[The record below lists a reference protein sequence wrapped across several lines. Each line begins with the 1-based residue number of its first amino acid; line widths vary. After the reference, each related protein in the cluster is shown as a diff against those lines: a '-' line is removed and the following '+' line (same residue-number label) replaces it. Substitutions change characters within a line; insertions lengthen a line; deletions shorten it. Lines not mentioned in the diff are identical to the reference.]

1 MVQHAIWNDPHEE
14 IVATIALRR
23 LMFETIDVPS

>member
-1 MVQHAIWNDPHEE
+1 MVQHAIWNDPHEA
-14 IVATIALRR
+14 IDATIALRR